1 MCRQS
6 SPIPDSPMTSA
17 LSKESISPSTGCS
30 MPSSSAPRCALV
42 DTFVPVPSSNS
53 SPLSGSSTTA
63 GGKSTEVLT
72 MSSSCGRSSKASTSM
87 SLDCG
92 SASKES
98 TSMSVVCGS
107 ASKVSTSTASVG
119 ASRRLSGSLVTFLT
133 TEGPR
138 TLLRKKP
145 MPPPKPVPT
154 PVALAKRVVSVLEKS
169 PLFSMPCLAKSSA
182 AV

>member
-1 MCRQS
+1 
-6 SPIPDSPMTSA
+6 
-17 LSKESISPSTGCS
+17 
-30 MPSSSAPRCALV
+30 
-42 DTFVPVPSSNS
+42 
-53 SPLSGSSTTA
+53 
-63 GGKSTEVLT
+63 
-72 MSSSCGRSSKASTSM
+72 M